1 LFYKGLLTRRQKRIL
16 IRRKGIGPAPQT
28 ERKIT
33 MTTSNKIAS
42 KYSAAMEA
50 AIRAE
55 PVLNAD
61 VAARLA
67 ATPLFAGVSAR
78 GIIAKINRMDDV
90 TYVNKAKVTKT
101 GGAVEQKE
109 AIVAEIEKFTGLQ
122 LTGLEKAP
130 KPVLQ
135 ALRAQLVS

>member
-1 LFYKGLLTRRQKRIL
+1 
-16 IRRKGIGPAPQT
+16 
-28 ERKIT
+28 

-55 PVLNAD
+55 PILNAD

-67 ATPLFAGVSAR
+67 ATPLFAAVSAR